1 MNASNLEIIKE
12 LEKRRDSLQDEL
24 KIIAYSTIINK
35 DMPVTAK
42 EVRVIQVKAIEYGIE
57 ALRQRILELI
67 YLQKL

>member
-35 DMPVTAK
+35 DMPVVAK

>member
-1 MNASNLEIIKE
+1 MNASNLEILKK

-35 DMPVTAK
+35 DMPVAAK